1 MEVTFLSRD
10 TIKPSSPTPLSFE
23 TFHLFCLEETSP
35 LVYTPLFLFYPRSN
49 NDDSGESHPEIDTL
63 KSSLSETLNR
73 FLFLEGETIG
83 ESIRCNYEEIVFVEA
98 KVTGKISDIFV
109 GSNNDTSLMKL
120 VMYSTFMTDPADDYK
135 YAVIGVQANIVEC
148 GGVVISLCLLHE
160 VIDPTTLS
168 HFLRS
173 WFDINTSSFN
183 CLPSM
188 ACSDFGPLLPLFDPR
203 QKQVFFSS
211 NNSSQQQ
218 ASFQSLLCT
227 FKDDEIQFLKD
238 RAKSSDVQNPTC
250 VEVLLGSLWKCILEV
265 VLLQITTNS
274 DHRPSILTHAIINLN
289 IKMLSSNSLPRSF
302 SVGNFWWIEV
312 AHYLANETTQ
322 MELSNL
328 VRFLRESFQEMNDD
342 DHCWIKSLVG
352 NQGDRSVISKL
363 LSAEIIPKL
372 YICTNWE
379 NIDQLNEFGWG
390 NTIWIESDTTSKNI
404 GILLRTIRDNEIEIW
419 MVLDEE
425 EIELLVQTEEF
436 CGFVN
441 LTFP

>member
-10 TIKPSSPTPLSFE
+10 TIKPSSPTPLTFE
-23 TFHLFCLEETSP
+23 SFHLLCMEETSP
-35 LVYTPLFLFYPRSN
+35 LVYTPLFLFYPRISN
-49 NDDSGESHPEIDTL
+49 DDDSGEYNPEIDTL
-63 KSSLSETLNR
+63 KNSLSESINR
-73 FLFLEGETIG
+73 FLFLEGEIVG
-83 ESIRCNYEEIVFVEA
+83 ESIRCNYEEIIFVKA
-98 KVTGKISDIFV
+98 KVTGKISEIFV

-120 VMYSTFMTDPADDYK
+120 VMYSTFNTDPDDK
-135 YAVIGVQANIVEC
+135 YALIGVQANIVEC

-188 ACSDFGPLLPLFDPR
+188 ACSDFGPLFPLFDPQ
-203 QKQVFFSS
+203 QKQVLLSS
-211 NNSSQQQ
+211 NNNSQQK
-218 ASFQSLLCT
+218 ASFQSLV
-227 FKDDEIQFLKD
+227 FKDDEIPILKD
-238 RAKSSDVQNPTC
+238 KAKSSDVQNPTC

-265 VLLQITTNS
+265 VLLQSTTNS
-274 DHRPSILTHAIINLN
+274 DRPSILTHAIINLN
-289 IKMLSSNSLPRSF
+289 TKMLSSNSLPRSF

-312 AHYLANETTQ
+312 ADHYVENEKTQ

-328 VRFLRESFQEMNDD
+328 VGFLRESFQEMNGDSYS
-342 DHCWIKSLVG
+342 WLKSLVG
-352 NQGDRSVISKL
+352 NQRDRVISKL

-425 EIELLVQTEEF
+425 EIELLVQNEEF